1 MEGLSKILTR
11 GGERYA
17 ASKHHDEPAK
27 IGHSRGQCSA
37 VPANVSPIRRRA
49 SATVDP
55 GAGNFFL
62 RRDGYTAALPMSSPT
77 RNNTK
82 KTKNKTRAI
91 PSAVPAM
98 PPNPRTPAT
107 IATIKKIMP
116 SEA

>member
-1 MEGLSKILTR
+1 MFGR
-11 GGERYA
+11 PRERIA
-17 ASKHHDEPAK
+17 DPAP
-27 IGHSRGQCSA
+27 GD
-37 VPANVSPIRRRA
+37 
-49 SATVDP
+49 ATVDP

-62 RRDGYTAALPMSSPT
+62 GRDGYTAALPMSSPT

-107 IATIKKIMP
+107 IATIKKTN
-116 SEA
+116 AQ